1 MRFPEKM
8 KKLRLDNRMTRA
20 QLSKI
25 LGVST
30 KSIQMYEEGVNRPR
44 EKRMQLLADALNTTV
59 DFLEDDSLDKPVNH
73 TLDEQ
78 YVEEIRQKYGDHVA
92 ESMEKLYY
100 SFSVFFSGDS
110 IPNYEKD
117 RLLKMLNKLYI
128 TSSEE
133 YKSVNEAG

>member
-1 MRFPEKM
+1 MRFPEKI

-44 EKRMQLLADALNTTV
+44 EKRVQLLADALNTTV
-59 DFLEDDSLDKPVNH
+59 DFLKDDSLDKPVKH
-73 TLDEQ
+73 TLDET

-92 ESMEKLYY
+92 DSMEKLYY
-100 SFSVFFSGDS
+100 LFSVFFSGNS
-110 IPNYEKD
+110 IPDEEKE
-117 RLLKMLNKLYI
+117 RLFIRFSELY
-128 TSSEE
+128 
-133 YKSVNEAG
+133 KDVV

>member
-44 EKRMQLLADALNTTV
+44 EKRMQLIAAALNTTV
-59 DFLEDDSLDKPVNH
+59 DFLEDDSLDKPIKH
-73 TLDEQ
+73 TLNEH
-78 YVEEIRQKYGDHVA
+78 YVDEIRQKYGDHVA
-92 ESMEKLYY
+92 ENMEKLYY

-110 IPNYEKD
+110 IPDEEKINLFS
-117 RLLKMLNKLYI
+117 RFSELY
-128 TSSEE
+128 
-133 YKSVNEAG
+133 KDVV